1 MGTGEGPGK
10 GGPADGI
17 IVVAEGTFSFHGERT
32 PRAQGKRRPGKGIL
46 GADDPSPRKE
56 TSLLN
61 VADTIRSRRSVK
73 RVTDAMPPKA
83 DIEAMLEAAT
93 YAPNHHMTEPWR
105 FFVLTGEA
113 REQLGDVFAQVVRR
127 RLEGKGEQVTAERLD
142 AERRKPLRAP
152 VIIAVVSLSHSTRG
166 IPSEELQATA
176 AAIQNM
182 LLTAHARGLGAIW
195 RTGGFAYEPEVKAFF
210 GVPEDAD
217 IAGFIYVGCP
227 AGETPAP
234 QRTPYTEKTTWMGLQ
249 DW

>member
-1 MGTGEGPGK
+1 MN
-10 GGPADGI
+10 
-17 IVVAEGTFSFHGERT
+17 VVDAIRT
-32 PRAQGKRRPGKGIL
+32 
-46 GADDPSPRKE
+46 
-56 TSLLN
+56 
-61 VADTIRSRRSVK
+61 RRSVK
-73 RVTDAMPPKA
+73 RVTDQMPPKA

-93 YAPNHHMTEPWR
+93 YAPNHHLTEPWR

-113 REQLGDVFAQVVRR
+113 REQLGEVFAQVTRR
-127 RLEGKGEQVTAERLD
+127 RLETKGEEVTPARLD

-152 VIIAVVSLSHSTRG
+152 VIIAVISLSRSTRG

-182 LLTAHARGLGAIW
+182 LLVAHARGLGAIW
-195 RTGGFAYEPEVKAFF
+195 RTGRFSYEPEVKAFF

-217 IAGFIYVGCP
+217 IAGFVYVGYP
-227 AGETPAP
+227 AEETPAP